1 MTDAST
7 TSQGGARSAIALE
20 YATIGVS
27 AAEAIGALVS
37 GVLAHSLALVAFGAD
52 SIIEMLSASVVL
64 FQVRSLVSA
73 GTRTPRSEHRAHR
86 ILAVLFFILAAYV
99 VASAL
104 DDFVHAIHPSE
115 NVLGFVVCIASGVIM
130 PALAFAKRR
139 TSLQLTRS
147 GFSSLGSLLASD
159 AAETALCGWLSV
171 STLVGVGM
179 TAWMGWW
186 WADPVASLAVV
197 YFALREGR
205 EAWECD
211 PD

>member
-1 MTDAST
+1 
-7 TSQGGARSAIALE
+7 
-20 YATIGVS
+20 
-27 AAEAIGALVS
+27 
-37 GVLAHSLALVAFGAD
+37 
-52 SIIEMLSASVVL
+52 MLSASVVL

-73 GTRTPRSEHRAHR
+73 GSTTPASEHRSHR
-86 ILAVLFFILAAYV
+86 IIAVLFFVLAVYV

-104 DDFVHAIHPSE
+104 DALVHASHPSE
-115 NVLGFVVCIASGVIM
+115 NVLGFVVCIASGMIM

-139 TSLQLTRS
+139 TSFQLTQG
-147 GFSSLGSLLASD
+147 GFSSLGKLLASD

-171 STLVGVGM
+171 STLMGVGI
-179 TAWMGWW
+179 TSWAGWW